1 MRLFFAGT
9 EPKKY
14 RDILLEEGAKNGL
27 ESFWTLNQK
36 KEPNQNSWPGLY
48 LLDSGGYS
56 ARMRGVKI
64 DVKKYAAY
72 LNRHKIKFAFNLD
85 PPDNHESLQNL
96 YYLQENT
103 NTYIIPIFH
112 GPEYLDPEWRPV
124 LDYYVE
130 NYPFISLG
138 GIAGREVSAEVT
150 TKFLNYVFKRT
161 RDKVAV
167 HGLGNTRK
175 SLLYKYPFY
184 SADSTSWQAGMRF
197 AGSDSYSLKGHSLIM
212 TKIKS
217 KSAKSSPKRYELI
230 IAEAAW
236 WLKLES
242 DTTRLWLHKGIDWS
256 NVEYEYCMKNRTMK
270 RWEDE
275 PPQNKA

>member
-14 RDILLEEGAKNGL
+14 RDILLGEGAQNGL

-36 KEPNQNSWPGLY
+36 KEPNQNEWPGLY
-48 LLDSGGYS
+48 LLDSGGFS

-72 LNRHKIKFAFNLD
+72 LNKYKIKFAFNLD

-103 NTYIIPIFH
+103 NTYIIPIYH
-112 GPEYLDPEWRPV
+112 GPEYTDPEWRKV

-130 NYPFISLG
+130 NYPFIALG
-138 GIAGREVSAEVT
+138 GIAGREISAETT

-167 HGLGNTRK
+167 HGLGNTRR
-175 SLLYKYPFY
+175 SLLYRYPFY

-197 AGSDSYSLKGHSLIM
+197 AGSDSYSLKGHSLAM
-212 TKIKS
+212 TKVKS
-217 KSAKSSPKRYELI
+217 KSAKSSAERYEFMR
-230 IAEAAW
+230 AEAAW
-236 WLKLES
+236 WLKLEH
-242 DTTRLWLHKGIDWS
+242 DTTRLWIRKGIDWS
-256 NVEYEYCMKNRTMK
+256 NVGYEYCIEKRTMK
-270 RWEDE
+270 KWEEE